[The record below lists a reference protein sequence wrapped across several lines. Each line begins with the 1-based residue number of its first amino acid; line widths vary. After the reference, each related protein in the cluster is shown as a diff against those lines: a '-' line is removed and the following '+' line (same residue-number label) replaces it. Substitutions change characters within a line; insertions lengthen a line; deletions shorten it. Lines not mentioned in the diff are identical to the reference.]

1 MRLKSFY
8 LCGALAVAAIPLS
21 AGAQSWP
28 ANNPSAPNAQGYT
41 ESAKACPPGYD
52 FEPSGYLGN
61 AGRKAAPR
69 YPARDAGSV
78 KLKEIGRPTS
88 RVSASDRD

>member
-1 MRLKSFY
+1 MRLKSLY

-61 AGRKAAPR
+61 GHWS
-69 YPARDAGSV
+69 PAHCA
-78 KLKEIGRPTS
+78 S
-88 RVSASDRD
+88 RSKTIDF